1 MNSFEYLE
9 VLVRL
14 DPFSEEGAEVLMAE
28 LSELPFDSFVVEEP
42 YLKAYIETSA
52 YRASDVKVVLSGYD
66 FVAGFQAVPVQ
77 GQNWNKT
84 WEESF
89 EPIVVDGLVTVKAPF
104 NLDVSRTRYNIW
116 IDPQMAFG
124 TGYHHTTYMMMQRML
139 ALGASRSG
147 AVQRRSDAAGFHGD
161 SAAGFRGLSVA
172 DMGCGTAILAIL
184 AAKMGAR
191 KVFAVDID
199 AVAARSAWG
208 NCRWNKV
215 GTRVEVACGD
225 ASLLQMGTYDVLLA
239 NIHRN
244 IILEDLPTYVR
255 SLRRG
260 GHLLLSGFYADDVP
274 ALSAAASALGLVAA
288 GGSGFGPAGSPA
300 SGRSAPGLSLREG
313 WACLEFVKE

>member
-9 VLVRL
+9 VVVRL
-14 DPFSEEGAEVLMAE
+14 SPFTEEGAEVLMAE
-28 LSELPFDSFVVEEP
+28 LSDLPFDSFATEDP
-42 YLKAYIETSA
+42 FLKAYIPTDA

-77 GQNWNKT
+77 GQNWNKA

-89 EPIVVDGLVTVKAPF
+89 QPIVVDGTVTVKAPF
-104 NLDVSRTRYNIW
+104 NERVPHTRYNIW

-139 ALGASRSG
+139 ALPLRGAS
-147 AVQRRSDAAGFHGD
+147 VC
-161 SAAGFRGLSVA
+161 

-215 GTRVEVACGD
+215 GTRVETACGD

-255 SLRRG
+255 SLKRG
-260 GHLLLSGFYADDVP
+260 GHLLSSGFYEADAP
-274 ALSAAASALGLVAA
+274 AVSAAALALGLK
-288 GGSGFGPAGSPA
+288 PAGS
-300 SGRSAPGLSLREG
+300 SARET

>member
-1 MNSFEYLE
+1 MNSFEYIE
-9 VLVRL
+9 VCVRL
-14 DPFSEEGAEVLMAE
+14 SPFTEEMAEILTAE
-28 LSELPFDSFVVEEP
+28 LSELPFESFVPENP
-42 YLKAYIETSA
+42 FLKCYIPKEA
-52 YRASDVKVVLSGYD
+52 YRPADVKVVLSGYPAAAS
-66 FVAGFQAVPVQ
+66 FTAALVQ
-77 GQNWNKT
+77 GENWNRA
-84 WEESF
+84 WEQDF
-89 EPIVVDGLVTVKAPF
+89 RPIVVDGKVTVKAKF
-104 NLDVSRTRYNIW
+104 NADVPRTRFNIW

-139 ALGASRSG
+139 GLEECI
-147 AVQRRSDAAGFHGD
+147 
-161 SAAGFRGLSVA
+161 RGHSVV

-215 GTRVEVACGD
+215 GTRVETACGD

-244 IILEDLPTYVR
+244 IIIQDLPTYVR

-260 GHLLLSGFYADDVP
+260 GHLLLSGFFVADFP
-274 ALSAAASALGLVAA
+274 AIRQAAEALGLRL
-288 GGSGFGPAGSPA
+288 AGS
-300 SGRSAPGLSLREG
+300 SERED
-313 WACLEFVKE
+313 WACVEFQK

>member
-1 MNSFEYLE
+1 MNSFDYLE
-9 VLVRL
+9 VAVRL
-14 DPFSEEGAEVLMAE
+14 DPFTEEGAEVLMAE
-28 LSELPFDSFVVEEP
+28 LAELPFDSFVTEEP
-42 YLKAYIETSA
+42 YLKCYIQTDQ
-52 YRASDVKVVLSGYD
+52 YRASDVKVVLSGYP

-77 GQNWNKT
+77 GQNWNKA

-89 EPIVVDGLVTVKAPF
+89 QPVVVDGTVTIKAPF
-104 NLDVSRTRYNIW
+104 NENVPRTRFNIW

-124 TGYHHTTYMMMQRML
+124 TGYHHTTFMMMQRML
-139 ALGASRSG
+139 ALEPLIKG
-147 AVQRRSDAAGFHGD
+147 Q
-161 SAAGFRGLSVA
+161 SVV

-215 GTRVEVACGD
+215 GSRVETACGD
-225 ASLLQMGTYDVLLA
+225 ASLLQMASYDVLLA

-244 IILEDLPTYVR
+244 IILQDLAVYCR

-260 GHLLLSGFYADDVP
+260 GHMLLSGFYEADVP
-274 ALSAAASALGLVAA
+274 AITQAALSLGL
-288 GGSGFGPAGSPA
+288 
-300 SGRSAPGLSLREG
+300 APQAQLQREG
-313 WACLEFVKE
+313 WACLDLTLQTNI